1 MSRIVCLLVAG
12 TAMAVLGCA
21 QESPTEPAAPAGSSL
36 AAAQAAP
43 VARPAGGSCTTR
55 LEFPAPEEGQPANV
69 QRITFEADCILKHL
83 GKATATFSE
92 TVTFTGPNT
101 ATFVSSDMIYVA
113 ANGDELHARMD
124 DGAVVLDAQGGAT
137 LTVTE
142 VYTGGTG
149 RFADAAGFGA
159 ITGQASVVTQTGAYE
174 IAGSITY

>member
-1 MSRIVCLLVAG
+1 MSRIACLLFAG
-12 TAMAVLGCA
+12 TAMSVLGCA
-21 QESPTEPAAPAGSSL
+21 QDSPTEPAALAASSR

-55 LEFPAPEEGQPANV
+55 LQFLAPTEGQPANV
-69 QRITFEADCILKHL
+69 QRIAFEAECILRHL
-83 GKATATFSE
+83 GRATATFSE

-101 ATFVSSDMIYVA
+101 ATFVSDDMVYVA

-124 DGAVVLDAQGGAT
+124 DGAVVLDALGGAT

-149 RFADAAGFGA
+149 RFAGATGSGA
-159 ITGQASVVTQTGAYE
+159 ITGQASVVTQVGSYE
-174 IAGSITY
+174 ISGSITY